1 MSRKRNGLRPL
12 RWSARARGVAVAAL
26 SAALLA
32 GCGQSPEEML
42 ASAKSYIEKQDLNA
56 ASIQLKNALQ
66 ENGNLAEARFL
77 LGSIHVRQG
86 DAVGAVKEL
95 QRARELGYPP
105 EPIAPLLARALLS
118 AGEFDTL
125 LKDFAETRVTDPRDQ
140 AVILAVLGDANLAKR
155 DADKARAAYLDAIAS
170 DPDQAEARIGLA
182 RTHMVKGDLKAAEE
196 EVREAIKRKPDSAEA
211 HATLADLLTMR
222 NEPEQSM
229 LSLREAIR
237 LAPRAVNYHF
247 AYVSQL
253 LRQGNAAEAEKAL
266 QAMQAVA
273 ASHPSTRYLKAL
285 MDYQGNRLVE
295 ARDTLLQVL
304 KDAPQYLPAELLAG
318 TVMVRLNDHTQG
330 RSHLERVLQRAPR
343 EPMARR
349 TLVASHLATGEAQRA
364 LELLQPLLQGQ
375 DLDPRLLALAGQVF
389 LANGDF
395 ERSEEYFERAAR
407 AAPDDAQARMRLGV
421 ARMAGGD
428 TDAAFA
434 DLESA
439 AQMDDSAFQA
449 DLALVMAHLRRGETD
464 KALEAH
470 AQLERKQP
478 DNPLVHNLRGG
489 LMLAKRDVPAARA
502 AFEKALSLRPDYL
515 AAAVNLARIDL
526 AERRPDDALGRVKA
540 VIERNPKSV
549 EALLTLAELQR
560 STGAAA
566 ADVLASLERAEAAS
580 PGAVAPSLA
589 IVQHHLRQRDFPRA
603 LQAAQKVAA
612 AYPDDPRV
620 VETLARSQLAA
631 GDSQQAISAL
641 NKLAGLQPRSPQ
653 PWVMLADVQR
663 SLKNNA
669 AAEQALRRALGI
681 APDALDAQQRLIA
694 LLLEGGKRD
703 DALKVAR
710 DAQARQPQRA
720 AGYLLEGEVHGTS
733 AKWAEAASAYRKA
746 LDNGGG
752 GQAAVRLH
760 AALLRAE
767 RKADADRMAAD
778 WLARNG
784 SDLVMRGYLAERAL
798 ADKRYPDA
806 MALFSRM
813 HEMAP
818 QNALI
823 LNNLAWTAKELKD
836 PKALEYGEQALRLA
850 PENPAIIDTV
860 GMIQIERGEFDA
872 GITNLKRAVALG
884 PDLLPLQLNLAKAL
898 AKAGRG
904 PEARTQ
910 LDALLPRLKE
920 GTPLQKE
927 ALALQKTL

>member
-1 MSRKRNGLRPL
+1 MSEKLTAFRPAG
-12 RWSARARGVAVAAL
+12 WTGRARGVAIAAL
-26 SAALLA
+26 TAALLA
-32 GCGQSPEEML
+32 GCGQSPEDML
-42 ASAKSYIEKQDLNA
+42 ASAKSYMEKQDLSA

-86 DAVGAVKEL
+86 DPVGAVKEL
-95 QRARELGYPP
+95 QRARDLGYPQ
-105 EPIAPLLARALLS
+105 EQIAPLLARALLG
-118 AGEFDTL
+118 AGELDKL
-125 LKDFAETRVTDPRDQ
+125 LEEFASTRVADNGAQ
-140 AVILAVLGDANLAKR
+140 GIILAALGDANLAKR
-155 DADKARAAYLDAIAS
+155 DADKARAAYLDAIAV
-170 DPDQAEARIGLA
+170 DPDQVDARIGLA
-182 RTHMVKGDLKAAEE
+182 RTHMINADLKAAED
-196 EVREAIKRKPDSAEA
+196 EVREAIRRNPESAEA
-211 HATLADLLTMR
+211 HATLADILMMR
-222 NEPEQSM
+222 NEPEQSL

-247 AYVSQL
+247 AHVSQL
-253 LRQGNAAEAEKAL
+253 LRQGNMPEAEKAL
-266 QAMQAVA
+266 QAMQSAA
-273 ASHPSTRYLKAL
+273 ASHPSTRYLQAL
-285 MDYQGNRLVE
+285 MDYQNNRLVE

-318 TVMVRLNDHTQG
+318 TVLVRLNEHVIG
-330 RSHLERVLQRAPR
+330 RTHLARVLERAPR

-349 TLVASHLATGEAQRA
+349 TMVASHLATGEAQRA
-364 LELLQPLLQGQ
+364 LEFLQPLLQQ
-375 DLDPRLLALAGQVF
+375 ENPDPRLLGLAGQVF

-428 TDAAFA
+428 SAAAFA

-515 AAAVNLARIDL
+515 SAAINLARIDL
-526 AERRPDDALGRVKA
+526 AERRPDDALARIKA
-540 VIERNPKSV
+540 VIDLNPKNV

-560 STGAAA
+560 TTGAAP
-566 ADVLASLERAEAAS
+566 ADVLSSLERAEAAT
-580 PGAVAPSLA
+580 PGAVAPNLA
-589 IVQHHLRQRDFPRA
+589 IVQHHLRQREFPRA
-603 LQAAQKVAA
+603 LQVAQKVAA
-612 AYPDDPRV
+612 AYPEDPRV
-620 VETLARSQLAA
+620 VEMLARAQLAA

-641 NKLAGLQPRSPQ
+641 NKLASLQPRSPQ
-653 PWVMLADVQR
+653 PFVMLADVQR
-663 SLKNNA
+663 SLKNSD
-669 AAEQALRRALGI
+669 AAEQALRRALSI
-681 APDALDAQQRLIA
+681 SPDAIEAQQRLIA
-694 LLLEGGKRD
+694 LQLEGGKRD
-703 DALKVAR
+703 AALKVAR

-720 AGYLLEGEVHGTS
+720 AGYLLEGEIHGTGGQWS
-733 AKWAEAASAYRKA
+733 DAANSYRKA

-752 GQAAVRLH
+752 GQAAMRLH

-767 RKADADRMAAD
+767 RKADAERVASD
-778 WLARNG
+778 WLSKNP

-798 ADKRYPDA
+798 AEKRYPDA
-806 MALFSRM
+806 MALFGRM

-818 QNALI
+818 QNALV

-860 GMIQIERGEFDA
+860 GMIQVERGEFDA

-904 PEARTQ
+904 AEARTQ
-910 LDALLPRLKE
+910 LDTLLPRLKE
-920 GTPLQKE
+920 GTPLHNE

>member
-1 MSRKRNGLRPL
+1 MSEKLNAFRPAG
-12 RWSARARGVAVAAL
+12 WTGSARGVAIAAL
-26 SAALLA
+26 TAALLA
-32 GCGQSPEEML
+32 GCGQSPEDML
-42 ASAKSYIEKQDLNA
+42 ASAKSYMEKQDLSA

-95 QRARELGYPP
+95 QRARELGYPQ
-105 EPIAPLLARALLS
+105 EQIAPLLARALLR
-118 AGEFDTL
+118 AGELDKL
-125 LKDFAETRVTDPRDQ
+125 LEEFASTRVADNGSQ
-140 AVILAVLGDANLAKR
+140 GIILAALGDANLAKR
-155 DADKARAAYLDAIAS
+155 DADKARAAYLDAIAA
-170 DPDQAEARIGLA
+170 DPDQVDARIGLA
-182 RTHMVKGDLKAAEE
+182 RTHMINADLKAAED
-196 EVREAIKRKPDSAEA
+196 EVREAIRRNPESAEA
-211 HATLADLLTMR
+211 HATLADVLMMR
-222 NEPEQSM
+222 NEPEQSL

-247 AYVSQL
+247 AHVSQL
-253 LRQGNAAEAEKAL
+253 LRQGNRPEAEKAL
-266 QAMQAVA
+266 QAMQSA
-273 ASHPSTRYLKAL
+273 AAAHPSTRYLQAL
-285 MDYQGNRLVE
+285 MDYQNNRLVE

-318 TVMVRLNDHTQG
+318 TVLVRLNEHVIG
-330 RSHLERVLQRAPR
+330 RTHLARVLERAPR

-349 TLVASHLATGEAQRA
+349 TMVASHLATGEAQRA
-364 LELLQPLLQGQ
+364 LEFLQPLLQQ
-375 DLDPRLLALAGQVF
+375 ENPDPRLFGLAGQVF

-421 ARMAGGD
+421 ARLAGGD
-428 TDAAFA
+428 SAAAFA

-439 AQMDDSAFQA
+439 AQMDDSVFQA

-515 AAAVNLARIDL
+515 SAAINLARIDL
-526 AERRPDDALGRVKA
+526 AERRPDDALGRIKA
-540 VIERNPKSV
+540 VIDLNPKNV

-560 STGAAA
+560 TTGAAP
-566 ADVLASLERAEAAS
+566 ADVLGSLERAEAAS
-580 PGAVAPSLA
+580 PGAVAPNLA

-603 LQAAQKVAA
+603 LQVAQKVAA
-612 AYPDDPRV
+612 AYPEDPRV
-620 VETLARSQLAA
+620 VEALARAQLAA

-641 NKLAGLQPRSPQ
+641 NKLASLQPRSPQ
-653 PWVMLADVQR
+653 PFVMLADVQR
-663 SLKNNA
+663 SLKNND
-669 AAEQALRRALGI
+669 AAEQALLRALSI
-681 APDALDAQQRLIA
+681 SPDAIEAQQRLIA
-694 LLLEGGKRD
+694 IKLEGGKRD
-703 DALKVAR
+703 AALKLAR

-720 AGYLLEGEVHGTS
+720 AGYLLEGEIHGTGGQWS
-733 AKWAEAASAYRKA
+733 EAANAYRKA

-752 GQAAVRLH
+752 GQAGMRLH

-767 RKADADRMAAD
+767 RKADAERVATD
-778 WLARNG
+778 WLSTNPG
-784 SDLVMRGYLAERAL
+784 DLVMRGYLAERAL
-798 ADKRYPDA
+798 AEKRYPDA

-860 GMIQIERGEFDA
+860 GMIQVDRGDFDA
-872 GITNLKRAVALG
+872 GIANLKRAVALG

-904 PEARTQ
+904 AEARTQ
-910 LDALLPRLKE
+910 LDTLLPRLKE
-920 GTPLQKE
+920 GTPLHNE
-927 ALALQKTL
+927 AHALQKTL

>member
-1 MSRKRNGLRPL
+1 MSEKLNAFRPAG
-12 RWSARARGVAVAAL
+12 WTGSARGVAIAAL
-26 SAALLA
+26 TAALLA
-32 GCGQSPEEML
+32 GCGQSPEDML
-42 ASAKSYIEKQDLNA
+42 ASAKSYMEKQDLSA

-95 QRARELGYPP
+95 QRARELGYPQ
-105 EPIAPLLARALLS
+105 EQIAPLLARALLR
-118 AGEFDTL
+118 AGELDKL
-125 LKDFAETRVTDPRDQ
+125 LEEFASTRVADNGSQ
-140 AVILAVLGDANLAKR
+140 GIILAALGDANLAKR
-155 DADKARAAYLDAIAS
+155 DADKARAAYLDAIAA
-170 DPDQAEARIGLA
+170 DPDQVDARIGLA
-182 RTHMVKGDLKAAEE
+182 RTHMINADLKAAED
-196 EVREAIKRKPDSAEA
+196 EVREAIRRNPESAEA
-211 HATLADLLTMR
+211 HATLADVLMMR
-222 NEPEQSM
+222 NEPEQSL

-247 AYVSQL
+247 AHVSQL
-253 LRQGNAAEAEKAL
+253 LRQGNMPEAEKAL
-266 QAMQAVA
+266 QAMQSA
-273 ASHPSTRYLKAL
+273 AAAHPSTRYLQAL
-285 MDYQGNRLVE
+285 MDYQNNRLVE

-318 TVMVRLNDHTQG
+318 TVLVRLNEHVIG
-330 RSHLERVLQRAPR
+330 RTHLARVLERAPR

-349 TLVASHLATGEAQRA
+349 TMVASHLATGEAQRA
-364 LELLQPLLQGQ
+364 LEFLQPLLQQ
-375 DLDPRLLALAGQVF
+375 ENPDPRLFGLAGQVF

-421 ARMAGGD
+421 ARLAGGD
-428 TDAAFA
+428 SAAAFA

-515 AAAVNLARIDL
+515 SAAINLARIDL
-526 AERRPDDALGRVKA
+526 AERRPDDALGRIKA
-540 VIERNPKSV
+540 VIDLNPKNV

-560 STGAAA
+560 TTGAAP
-566 ADVLASLERAEAAS
+566 ADVLGSLERAEAAS
-580 PGAVAPSLA
+580 PGAVAPNLA

-603 LQAAQKVAA
+603 LQVAQKVAA
-612 AYPDDPRV
+612 AYPEDPRV
-620 VETLARSQLAA
+620 VEALARAQLAA

-641 NKLAGLQPRSPQ
+641 NKLASLQPRSPQ
-653 PWVMLADVQR
+653 PFVMLADVQR
-663 SLKNNA
+663 SLKNND
-669 AAEQALRRALGI
+669 AAEQALLRALSI
-681 APDALDAQQRLIA
+681 SPDAIEAQQRLIA
-694 LLLEGGKRD
+694 IKLEGGKRD
-703 DALKVAR
+703 AALKLAR

-720 AGYLLEGEVHGTS
+720 AGYLLEGEIHGTGGQWS
-733 AKWAEAASAYRKA
+733 EAANAYRKA

-752 GQAAVRLH
+752 GQAGMRLH

-767 RKADADRMAAD
+767 RKADAERVASD
-778 WLARNG
+778 WLSTNPG
-784 SDLVMRGYLAERAL
+784 DLVMRGYLAERAL
-798 ADKRYPDA
+798 AEKRYPDA

-860 GMIQIERGEFDA
+860 GMIQVDRGDFDA
-872 GITNLKRAVALG
+872 GIANLKRAVALG

-904 PEARTQ
+904 AEARTQ
-910 LDALLPRLKE
+910 LDTLLPRLKE
-920 GTPLQKE
+920 GTPLHNE
-927 ALALQKTL
+927 AHALQKTL